1 MSWNVTTPVQMR
13 VCVSRQEFSGTLP
26 ATSRRSNVDR
36 TLPRPNIV
44 KYASDCE
51 GGSNTCAR
59 KLVRLDGKSRETGQE
74 HAGSR
79 LLIGSWRRHSM
90 YCPLC
95 GKETPDGAIFCP
107 ACGAKLTSGK
117 MEHNPKL
124 GMDGKWK
131 TGPDQGRR
139 TVEPKV
145 QIPRSPKKQ
154 AASYFLLY
162 IIIIY
167 CGLVFANMEGWIS
180 LPHISFPGSGSN
192 PSVPSVAKTVP
203 SVAKQSYLQGIQY
216 MNSSSYSKA
225 LESYETAIQT
235 YSNYSDAWNG
245 KGEALESLGRGAEAL
260 TCFQTAVQIDP
271 QACPAWINEGEV
283 LESLGRYDEAMSCY
297 NKALQTEPSNEAA
310 IQNKEELLD
319 RGISDNAAPPP
330 TKQYDQT
337 HPLRVTGGLA
347 EGSMLVIHIKEG
359 EDFQTTLTVESGQPP
374 YHWYLVTTNGVA
386 DSILFESAGDGSV
399 VTVRGRGAYINDPTT
414 TKRQALVNLRV
425 EDSSQLTRSSKPNFQ
440 VIVDNTDDSAIA
452 AQVARKWYQNNVG
465 DLNGTLQQATA
476 GLGYG
481 TATVSYSSP
490 IRRADGYYQ
499 VTVTLTMNVGAD
511 GYGVH
516 ISLPCILTIDTKSEK
531 VTNVLYGDAKTSY

>member
-1 MSWNVTTPVQMR
+1 
-13 VCVSRQEFSGTLP
+13 
-26 ATSRRSNVDR
+26 
-36 TLPRPNIV
+36 
-44 KYASDCE
+44 
-51 GGSNTCAR
+51 
-59 KLVRLDGKSRETGQE
+59 
-74 HAGSR
+74 
-79 LLIGSWRRHSM
+79 
-90 YCPLC
+90 
-95 GKETPDGAIFCP
+95 
-107 ACGAKLTSGK
+107 
-117 MEHNPKL
+117 
-124 GMDGKWK
+124 
-131 TGPDQGRR
+131 
-139 TVEPKV
+139 
-145 QIPRSPKKQ
+145 
-154 AASYFLLY
+154 
-162 IIIIY
+162 
-167 CGLVFANMEGWIS
+167 MEGWIS

-203 SVAKQSYLQGIQY
+203 SVAKTVPSVAKTVPSVAKTVPSVAKTVPSVAKTVPSAAKQSYLQGIQY

-297 NKALQTEPSNEAA
+297 NKALQSESSNEAA

-465 DLNGTLQQATA
+465 DLNGMLQQATA

-490 IRRADGYYQ
+490 IRRTDGYYQ
-499 VTVTLTMNVGAD
+499 VTVTLTMNVGVS

>member
-1 MSWNVTTPVQMR
+1 MSWNATTPVQMR

-117 MEHNPKL
+117 MERNPKL

-131 TGPDQGRR
+131 TEPDQGRR

-203 SVAKQSYLQGIQY
+203 SAAKQSYLQGIQY

-297 NKALQTEPSNEAA
+297 NKALQSEPSNEAA

-359 EDFQTTLTVESGQPP
+359 EDFQTTLAVESGQPP
-374 YHWYLVTTNGVA
+374 YYWYLVTTNGVA

>member
-1 MSWNVTTPVQMR
+1 
-13 VCVSRQEFSGTLP
+13 
-26 ATSRRSNVDR
+26 
-36 TLPRPNIV
+36 
-44 KYASDCE
+44 
-51 GGSNTCAR
+51 
-59 KLVRLDGKSRETGQE
+59 
-74 HAGSR
+74 
-79 LLIGSWRRHSM
+79 M
-90 YCPLC
+90 YCPMC

-117 MEHNPKL
+117 MERNPNL
-124 GMDGKWK
+124 QRDGKWK
-131 TGPDQGRR
+131 TEPDQGRR

-145 QIPRSPKKQ
+145 QTPRSPKKQ

-203 SVAKQSYLQGIQY
+203 SVAKTVPSVAKTVPSVAKTVPSVAKTVPSVAKTVPSAAKTVPSAAKQSYLQGIQY

-297 NKALQTEPSNEAA
+297 NKALQSESSNEAA

-374 YHWYLVTTNGVA
+374 YYWYLVTTNGVA

-465 DLNGTLQQATA
+465 DLNGMLQQATA

-490 IRRADGYYQ
+490 IRRTDGYYQ